1 MLKYPNKILYIGAGC
16 NIEPVK
22 HFLKTKEFIFVD
34 SQPRIKNENLHLE
47 TTFNKKEYVSNFVNN
62 LLLTCVFNGFEL
74 VSTTVL
80 DKKYHTKI
88 ISKKERF
95 IFWFKNGLKN
105 INPTMLVFTNK
116 NTQQKIIYYISTN
129 INLNITPELRYD
141 ISSADAII
149 VSEYFS
155 DINILE
161 YFNNTKI
168 FIGYSNINYKDRI
181 DDIPLKND
189 ILFFLHNYHCNRL
202 YFFTEFYMVDYETGI
217 IIKYEDFDKFL
228 HYNSKYFKDK

>member
-1 MLKYPNKILYIGAGC
+1 MLKHPNKILYIGAGH

-22 HFLKTKEFIFVD
+22 HFSQTKEFIFVD

-47 TTFNKKEYVSNFVNN
+47 TKFNKEKYVSDFVNN

-74 VSTTVL
+74 VSTKVL
-80 DKKYHTKI
+80 DKKYNTKI
-88 ISKKERF
+88 ISKKNRF
-95 IFWFKNGLKN
+95 ISWFKKGPEN

-129 INLNITPELRYD
+129 INLNINPKLRYD
-141 ISSADAII
+141 IASSNAII
-149 VSEYFS
+149 VSDYFS
-155 DINILE
+155 EINILE

-181 DDIPLKND
+181 NNIPVQTD

-202 YFFTEFYMVDYETGI
+202 YFFSEFYMVHFETGI
-217 IIKYEDFDKFL
+217 ISKYEDFDKFL
-228 HYNSKYFKDK
+228 HNNSKYFEDK